1 MTFAYFVAQSKRN
14 TFKISAGNVV
24 GYQVTK
30 CPTSDLCRPRPRFH
44 NHLPLFKLSALA
56 PCDRSRSCTT
66 FHSSFIIS
74 MYPTYLVENPRNFPV
89 LCAFGR
95 NCAFASEK
103 PAFLGGLWLLIC
115 GAIETLTYRSP
126 LQMMMHLAV
135 CCLTDGRHS
144 KIQNRPT
151 CYLRRADTL
160 HNCLLHVLL

>member
-1 MTFAYFVAQSKRN
+1 MTFAYFIAQSKRN
-14 TFKISAGNVV
+14 TFRISAGNVV

-66 FHSSFIIS
+66 FHSSFIVS

-103 PAFLGGLWLLIC
+103 PAFLGALWLLIC
-115 GAIETLTYRSP
+115 GAIETLTYLPFSF
-126 LQMMMHLAV
+126 ADDDAFS
-135 CCLTDGRHS
+135 CLLSDGRQTFENS
-144 KIQNRPT
+144 KPT
-151 CYLRRADTL
+151 
-160 HNCLLHVLL
+160 HVLLATCRHIT